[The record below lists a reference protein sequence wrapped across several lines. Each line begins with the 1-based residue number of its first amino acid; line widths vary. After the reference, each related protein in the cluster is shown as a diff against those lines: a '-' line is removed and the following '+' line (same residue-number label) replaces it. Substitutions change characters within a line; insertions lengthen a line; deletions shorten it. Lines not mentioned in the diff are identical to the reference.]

1 MRRQGRAAGRGAGL
15 AVALIALAFALWLH
29 GGRVIHPASHAWLLH
44 GDPAQHF
51 LGSVFFLSEPW
62 HWPPGMI
69 TRFGEAPTS
78 VVFTDS
84 IPLLALVAKAL
95 GWPAGWQYFGLWM
108 VACHVLAGWF
118 ALRLLRRMAMLP
130 GGDAG
135 HAGHAGHVVD
145 ADHAPGHPG
154 PALQAHREGGFTTS
168 LAFTAAALFFVFA
181 PTLLLRVYGHEALM
195 AQFLVLAALERAL
208 APWRFGPW
216 LLLVAVSVLVH
227 PYLAVMCAVIGLGAA
242 IAAVCHRQVAWP
254 ALVGQGVIAALLL
267 YALAWM
273 AGYFVGAGQVS
284 AAGHGFFS
292 ANALTW
298 IDPMDW
304 AAFNRAHQRAVPYDG
319 EWSRWLPAQAQATG
333 GQYEGFAYLGAGML
347 LVLGVALVLCLCRG
361 LAARRFAIA
370 STGAHDLAS
379 PGASHHASD
388 HAGHRASRR
397 ALWITAILLAL
408 WAWSLRPS
416 VGAHVLVDI
425 PAAGALESFLGTFR
439 ASGRFIWPLTY
450 LAMAWAFTQVL
461 RAPAQAGAR
470 GRRWAVALIVLA
482 LVLQWVDLRG
492 KLREFRTRMRIGPAG
507 IEQPVD
513 LVAWRPVL
521 TRCPLLHIVSEA
533 LPPEGWIGPT
543 LAAALSGAQVDPA
556 PTARRS
562 QQTEQ
567 AYRDAARQLITTQGW
582 RADTVY
588 LLAQPLSGASLDAI
602 LPGLPSTH
610 VAQRLQDRTLVVPQ
624 ACLPP

>member
-1 MRRQGRAAGRGAGL
+1 MLGQGRAAGRRVGLTGLAGL
-15 AVALIALAFALWLH
+15 VVAVLALAFALWLY
-29 GGRVIHPASHAWLLH
+29 GARVIHPGSQAWLLH

-69 TRFGEAPTS
+69 TRFGDAPTS

-130 GGDAG
+130 GGNA
-135 HAGHAGHVVD
+135 AQTSNAAGHVS
-145 ADHAPGHPG
+145 AAS
-154 PALQAHREGGFTTS
+154 GFTAS
-168 LAFTAAALFFVFA
+168 MAYAAAALFFVFA

-216 LLLVAVSVLVH
+216 LLLVAVAVLVH
-227 PYLAVMCAVIGLGAA
+227 PYLAVMCAVIGSGAA
-242 IAAVCHRQVAWP
+242 IAAVWQRQVAWP
-254 ALVGQGVIAALLL
+254 ALVGQGVIAAVLL

-304 AAFNRAHQRAVPYDG
+304 AAFTRTHQRAVPYDG
-319 EWSRWLPAQAQATG
+319 EWSRFLPAQAQATG

-347 LVLGVALVLCLCRG
+347 LVMGVALALCLLRG
-361 LAARRFAIA
+361 LGVGRAGMTAMHAN
-370 STGAHDLAS
+370 AHA
-379 PGASHHASD
+379 GHHAEAYR
-388 HAGHRASRR
+388 AGHRAPHR
-397 ALWITAILLAL
+397 APHRARHRAVWITALLLAL
-408 WAWSLRPS
+408 WAWSLRPTI
-416 VGAHVLVDI
+416 GARVLADI
-425 PAAGALESFLGTFR
+425 PASGALESFLGTFR

-450 LAMAWAFTQVL
+450 LAMAWAFTRVL
-461 RAPAQAGAR
+461 RAPAQGAAR
-470 GRRWAVALIVLA
+470 WRRWAVALVVLA
-482 LVLQWVDLRG
+482 LVLQWADMRG
-492 KLREFRTRMRIGPAG
+492 KLREFRTRLRIGPPG
-507 IEQPVD
+507 IEQPMD
-513 LVAWRPVL
+513 ISTWRPIL
-521 TRCPLLHIVSEA
+521 TRCPRLHIVSEA

-567 AYRDAARQLITTQGW
+567 AHRDAARQLVATQGW

-588 LLAQPLSGASLDAI
+588 LLAQPLPGASIDAV
-602 LPGLPSTH
+602 LSGLPPTH
-610 VAQRLQDRTLVVPQ
+610 VARRLQDRTLVVPQ
-624 ACLPP
+624 ACITP

>member
-1 MRRQGRAAGRGAGL
+1 MQGQGRAAGRGATL
-15 AVALIALAFALWLH
+15 AVAVLALAFALWLY
-29 GGRVIHPASHAWLLH
+29 GGRVIHPGSHAWLLH

-69 TRFGEAPTS
+69 TRFGDAPTS

-84 IPLLALVAKAL
+84 IPLVALAAKAL

-130 GGDAG
+130 GGGSASSTSV
-135 HAGHAGHVVD
+135 AHV
-145 ADHAPGHPG
+145 
-154 PALQAHREGGFTTS
+154 
-168 LAFTAAALFFVFA
+168 AAALFFVFA

-195 AQFLVLAALERAL
+195 AQFLVLSALERAL

-216 LLLVAVSVLVH
+216 LLLVAVAVLVH

-242 IAAVCHRQVAWP
+242 IAAVWHRQLTWP
-254 ALVGQGVIAALLL
+254 ALVGQGVIAAVVL
-267 YALAWM
+267 YTLAWM
-273 AGYFVGAGQVS
+273 AAYFVGAGQVS

-304 AAFNRAHQRAVPYDG
+304 AAFTRTHQRAVPYDG
-319 EWSRWLPAQAQATG
+319 EWSRFLPAQSQATG
-333 GQYEGFAYLGAGML
+333 GQYEGFSYLGAGML
-347 LVLGVALVLCLCRG
+347 LVMGVALVLRVCQG
-361 LAARRFAIA
+361 LGVGPVDHTATRA
-370 STGAHDLAS
+370 SDRASHDAGHHDTDLAKDLAS
-379 PGASHHASD
+379 QRAR
-388 HAGHRASRR
+388 HRAVWVS
-397 ALWITAILLAL
+397 ALLLAL

-416 VGAHVLVDI
+416 IGARVLADI
-425 PAAGALESFLGTFR
+425 PSSGALESFLGTFR

-450 LAMAWAFTQVL
+450 LAMAWAFTRVL
-461 RAPAQAGAR
+461 RAPAQGAPR
-470 GRRWAVALIVLA
+470 WRRWAVALVILA
-482 LVLQWVDLRG
+482 LVMQWVDMRG
-492 KLREFRTRMRIGPAG
+492 KLREFRARFRIGPPG
-507 IEQPVD
+507 IEQSVD
-513 LVAWRPVL
+513 ISAWRPIL
-521 TRCPLLHIVSEA
+521 TRCPRLHIVSEA

-567 AYRDAARQLITTQGW
+567 AHRDAARQLIATQGW

-588 LLAQPLSGASLDAI
+588 LLAQPLPGANIDAV
-602 LPGLPSTH
+602 LSGLPATH
-610 VAQRLQDRTLVVPQ
+610 VARRPQDRTLVVPQ
-624 ACLPP
+624 ACLAP